1 MNPSVCSGPNCVWRF
16 FLSCF
21 FLLVLRAS
29 AQQITVDITPGH
41 STNAFSP
48 LYAMG
53 AGIDRDPLNSVQKI
67 YGPTDVSKM
76 LSAGWSAVSYRLNT
90 ELSIQAWHWN
100 PKGNWSDPDGHG
112 YFVGDAR
119 SPGSIRRSFGY
130 NLPHRGVTSNYGS
143 SGGYSKI
150 GSEESEAVAPN
161 RVFRARAAVPPKETL
176 SR

>member
-76 LSAGWSAVSYRLNT
+76 LSAGWGAMSYRLNT
-90 ELSIQAWHWN
+90 ELSIQAGTGI
-100 PKGNWSDPDGHG
+100 PRETGATRTATAISSEMPEAP
-112 YFVGDAR
+112 VQSAVR
-119 SPGSIRRSFGY
+119 SATTCPI
-130 NLPHRGVTSNYGS
+130 
-143 SGGYSKI
+143 
-150 GSEESEAVAPN
+150 
-161 RVFRARAAVPPKETL
+161 AA
-176 SR
+176 